1 MSSDGPRQSNLSTD
15 GLVTSIVVVTLPVLS
30 ARAQQPERIEFDI
43 VSVTFAF
50 QRP

>member
-1 MSSDGPRQSNLSTD
+1 MVCLFP
-15 GLVTSIVVVTLPVLS
+15 SILVVTLPVLS

-43 VSVTFAF
+43 VSLTFAL